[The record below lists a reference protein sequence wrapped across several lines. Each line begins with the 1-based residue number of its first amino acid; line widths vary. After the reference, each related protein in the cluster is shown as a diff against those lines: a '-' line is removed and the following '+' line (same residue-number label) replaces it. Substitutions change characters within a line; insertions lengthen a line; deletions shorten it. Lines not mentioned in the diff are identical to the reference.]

1 MASMRPRTRPA
12 LAALALALALVAAT
26 PGCLFVRRVVPTD
39 ASGMRYPLEV
49 LGDSVADQWERTAD
63 AVANLPSTI
72 AAQFHAGE
80 GGYFGN

>member
-12 LAALALALALVAAT
+12 LAALALALVAAT
-26 PGCLFVRRVVPTD
+26 PGCLFVRRVVSTD

-63 AVANLPSTI
+63 AVAILPSTI